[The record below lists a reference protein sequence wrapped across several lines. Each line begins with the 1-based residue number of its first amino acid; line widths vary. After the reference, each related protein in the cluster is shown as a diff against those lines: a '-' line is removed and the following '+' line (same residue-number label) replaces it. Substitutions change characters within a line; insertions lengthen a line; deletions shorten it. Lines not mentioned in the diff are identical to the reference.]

1 MIKHKKHLFKLNKQN
16 KQGQVQNPFI
26 QNLTNDIRSIIRM
39 LIREVGGLL
48 SPPQDVGC
56 HADDPGQDEERSGH
70 VKRSV
75 VTARRV
81 VERPGL

>member
-1 MIKHKKHLFKLNKQN
+1 
-16 KQGQVQNPFI
+16 
-26 QNLTNDIRSIIRM
+26 M

-48 SPPQDVGC
+48 SPPKNVGC

-70 VKRSV
+70 VERSV

-81 VERPGL
+81 VERAGL